1 MARPPGF
8 LDEPPLVRP
17 SPIETPFVEPPP
29 RAPVLLEPAADAA
42 TGRIAPDWA
51 PRLVLRRRRRAGTLA
66 SIGAGLALL
75 GASWI
80 GLSAVRFVEAQFA
93 RGDGL
98 GWVALV
104 LFAAALAL
112 ILRGGM
118 GEARAWRA
126 LHRVEALRAALDG
139 AAPSLEPVRHASRA
153 WLHAVGRRLP
163 DPEAVA
169 LRIAAAGSVAEL
181 RAVLREQVAEVLRGQ
196 ARRAG
201 RRAAIEGGA
210 MVAITPS
217 PVLEGVLAGVRGVA
231 LIREVAQ
238 LYGVRPGLFAT
249 LALVR
254 RVAWTAAGVSGLDLL
269 SQSLADHTLR
279 TLPLVRHLAGAVPG
293 TSLAAMRLYRLADM
307 TAEACSPVS
316 VAPGEPE
323 G

>member
-1 MARPPGF
+1 M
-8 LDEPPLVRP
+8 
-17 SPIETPFVEPPP
+17 
-29 RAPVLLEPAADAA
+29 
-42 TGRIAPDWA
+42 
-51 PRLVLRRRRRAGTLA
+51 
-66 SIGAGLALL
+66 
-75 GASWI
+75 
-80 GLSAVRFVEAQFA
+80 
-93 RGDGL
+93 
-98 GWVALV
+98 
-104 LFAAALAL
+104 AAAPA
-112 ILRGGM
+112 
-118 GEARAWRA
+118 
-126 LHRVEALRAALDG
+126 
-139 AAPSLEPVRHASRA
+139 LEPVRHASRA

-201 RRAAIEGGA
+201 RRAAVEGGA

-316 VAPGEPE
+316 GVAGEAE